1 MENIKSIIESLLFI
15 WGEPLS
21 FKEIAKVV
29 ERPNKEIK
37 SILNEMKDD
46 YMRNDRGLE
55 LKSYDDNYQLVTK
68 KENFDYISK
77 LINKKKTNRLSNSAM
92 EVLSIIAYK
101 QPVTRLEI
109 EEIRG
114 VKSNSSID
122 LLVRRELIEEVGRLD
137 KIGKPILY
145 GTTMEFLRVFS
156 LENLDSLPNIKEI
169 ELFLKEEELNEDQ

>member
-1 MENIKSIIESLLFI
+1 MKNIKSIIESLLFI

-21 FKEIAKVV
+21 FKEIAKVIDK
-29 ERPNKEIK
+29 PSKEIK
-37 SILNEMKDD
+37 LTLNEMKDD

-77 LINKKKTNRLSNSAM
+77 LINKKKTNKLSNSAM

-137 KIGKPILY
+137 KMGKPILY
-145 GTTMEFLRVFS
+145 GTTLEFLRVFS
-156 LENLDSLPNIKEI
+156 LESLDSLPNIKEI

>member
-1 MENIKSIIESLLFI
+1 MKNIKSIIESLLFI
-15 WGEPLS
+15 WGDPLS
-21 FKEIAKVV
+21 FKEIAKVIDK
-29 ERPNKEIK
+29 PSKEIK
-37 SILNEMKDD
+37 LTLNEMKDD

-77 LINKKKTNRLSNSAM
+77 LINKKKTNKLSNSAM

-137 KIGKPILY
+137 KMGKPILY
-145 GTTMEFLRVFS
+145 GTTLEFLRVFS
-156 LENLDSLPNIKEI
+156 LESLDSLPNIKEI
-169 ELFLKEEELNEDQ
+169 ELFLKEEELNENQ

>member
-55 LKSYDDNYQLVTK
+55 LKSYDENYQLVTK

>member
-29 ERPNKEIK
+29 ERPNKEVK

-46 YMRNDRGLE
+46 YLRNDRGLE

-77 LINKKKTNRLSNSAM
+77 LINKKKQNRLSNSAM

-114 VKSNSSID
+114 VKSSSSID

-137 KIGKPILY
+137 KMGKPILY
-145 GTTMEFLRVFS
+145 GTTLEFLRVFS